1 MAWEGHILVRAR
13 PARPVPCVRGRLRLV
28 SMEKNSRVYV
38 AGQGGLVGRAI
49 CRKLADEGFSE
60 IYGHTRRELDLEDRS
75 ALLSVFAEIKPAVVI
90 DAAAMVGGIG
100 LNSVR
105 PFDFL
110 QRNLSIQLNLMD
122 ASHISG
128 VERFVFLSSSCAYP
142 REARQPLKTA
152 DLFSGPLE
160 STNRGYAMAKTAGI
174 VQVQSYRQQ
183 HNRPWISLIPTNLY
197 GPYDNFDLGKAH
209 VVPAM
214 MRKLHDAQNHGKKF
228 VEFWGSGQPLR
239 ELMFVDDLASAV
251 LFCLEKYDSDEPLNL
266 GVNDEI
272 SMVRLAEL
280 LSEIVG
286 YEGEIR
292 WDSSKPDGMAR
303 KKLDT
308 EPLTALGW
316 RSEWELLRGLEETYS
331 WYQASLS

>member
-1 MAWEGHILVRAR
+1 
-13 PARPVPCVRGRLRLV
+13 
-28 SMEKNSRVYV
+28 MEKNTRVYV

-49 CRKLADEGFSE
+49 CRKLVDEGFSQ

-100 LNSVR
+100 LNSAR
-105 PFDFL
+105 QFDFL

-122 ASHISG
+122 ASHITG

-142 REARQPLKTA
+142 RDAPQPFKTA

-160 STNRGYAMAKTAGI
+160 STNRGYAMAKTAGV
-174 VQVQSYRQQ
+174 VQVQSYRHQ

-197 GPYDNFDLGKAH
+197 GPYDNFDLGRAH

-214 MRKLHDAQNHGKKF
+214 LRKFHEAQNHGKKL
-228 VEFWGSGQPLR
+228 VEFRGSGKPLR

-251 LFCLEKYDSDEPLNL
+251 LFCLEKYDSGEPLNI
-266 GVNDEI
+266 GVNDEV
-272 SMVRLAEL
+272 SMVRLAEMI
-280 LSEIVG
+280 SEIVG

-292 WDSSKPDGMAR
+292 WDSSKPDGMPR

-316 RSEWELLRGLEETYS
+316 KSEWELLRGLEETYS
-331 WYQASLS
+331 WYQASLG